1 MPPTW
6 TTLVFRNPEPVMV
19 RARVLEPAGTRF
31 GLMDVMAG
39 VGVVLPPPPLPEPLP
54 EPEPEPEPP
63 PAQPPIAIRMPSAK
77 TNAEKRAKKDIN
89 LQDPG
94 NLTEGAYLSI
104 TAGWTTVTQNT

>member
-6 TTLVFRNPEPVMV
+6 TTLVFRNPEPAMV
-19 RARVLEPAGTRF
+19 RVNVLEPAGTRF

-39 VGVVLPPPPLPEPLP
+39 VGVVLPPPPLPEP
-54 EPEPEPEPP
+54 EPEPEPP
-63 PAQPPIAIRMPSAK
+63 PAQPLMTTRMPSAK

-89 LQDPG
+89 LHDPG

-104 TAGWTTVTQNT
+104 TAGWTTVTQNTR